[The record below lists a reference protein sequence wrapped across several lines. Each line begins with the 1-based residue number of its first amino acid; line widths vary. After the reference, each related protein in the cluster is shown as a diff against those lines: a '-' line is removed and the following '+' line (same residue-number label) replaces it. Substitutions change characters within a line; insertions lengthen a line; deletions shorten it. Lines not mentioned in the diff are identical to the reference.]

1 MVSMSNMVTVS
12 SKFQIV
18 IPKDLRKK
26 LRLTPGQKIVIIE
39 KDNVLHLIPQKDIK
53 SLRGFL
59 KGIEPVDVR
68 DEVNRF

>member
-1 MVSMSNMVTVS
+1 MVSMSNMVTIS

-18 IPKDLRKK
+18 IPKGLRKK
-26 LRLTPGQKIVIIE
+26 LGLMPGQKIVIIE
-39 KDNVLHLIPQKDIK
+39 KDGVLHLIPQRDIR

>member
-1 MVSMSNMVTVS
+1 MSNMVTVS

>member
-1 MVSMSNMVTVS
+1 MSNMVTVS

-39 KDNVLHLIPQKDIK
+39 KGNVLHLIPQKDIK

>member
-26 LRLTPGQKIVIIE
+26 LRLTPGQKIVII
-39 KDNVLHLIPQKDIK
+39 
-53 SLRGFL
+53 
-59 KGIEPVDVR
+59 
-68 DEVNRF
+68 